1 MAAAWAWSYGPMSKR
16 LKRNFLF
23 STEYNLMFNKI
34 LKENMWLKAR
44 KKSLL
49 RISCLF
55 KVFPWRPK
63 TLRMFFLNEPLIC
76 LVCKDPWSP
85 GGWNHWDCFSQ
96 RKQMFRGQYKTNLFL
111 YSSSLLSKHEAK
123 KEYQGL
129 SDLWGC
135 SAETPPCRFIWFVL
149 QLREGRERWVHFKNL
164 WRVHLPVSVQIPLI
178 AHVSIIS
185 ALPANKF

>member
-76 LVCKDPWSP
+76 LVCKDPWRLKSL
-85 GGWNHWDCFSQ
+85 
-96 RKQMFRGQYKTNLFL
+96 RL
-111 YSSSLLSKHEAK
+111 LLSEKADV
-123 KEYQGL
+123 QRTVQNQPFSIL
-129 SDLWGC
+129 LL
-135 SAETPPCRFIWFVL
+135 PPVQTWSQERVPGAVRPLGVLCRDPTMQIHL
-149 QLREGRERWVHFKNL
+149 ICAPAL
-164 WRVHLPVSVQIPLI
+164 WRKRKMGS
-178 AHVSIIS
+178 
-185 ALPANKF
+185 F

>member
-76 LVCKDPWSP
+76 LVCKDPWRLKSL
-85 GGWNHWDCFSQ
+85 
-96 RKQMFRGQYKTNLFL
+96 RL
-111 YSSSLLSKHEAK
+111 LLSEKADVQRTVQNQPFSILLLPPVQTWSQEI
-123 KEYQGL
+123 EYQGL

-149 QLREGRERWVHFKNL
+149 QLCEGRERWVHFKNL
-164 WRVHLPVSVQIPLI
+164 RRVHLPVSVQIPLI